1 MTEKPSI
8 LIADNDD
15 SLRKTL
21 FDILEAQGYI
31 PVTGATGEQALTML
45 EKHRPDVA
53 MIDLNLKDMS
63 GLDIIRKIKEY
74 TPDTD
79 CIIFTANESAIQAA
93 NLESY
98 ICLQKPYD
106 MEKLLMMIQRAADK
120 LKAGK
125 QLRESEA
132 KYRRILE
139 TTSEGYL
146 LLSSENKIMEVNESF
161 CKMLGC
167 NRDEI
172 LGKTPFDF
180 VDDENRKIF
189 IEQTSKISDTTHQT
203 YNITLKKKNGQD
215 LHTYFKTTTIR
226 DKSERVQGSFAFIAN
241 ITEHIRTQQER
252 NLLAI
257 AIEQASESVF
267 ITDRNGKIQYVN
279 PAFERLTGYARKEA
293 VNRNPRFLKSGKHDD
308 RFFKQMW
315 NTITRGNV
323 WRRHIINRKKDGSFY
338 EADASVSPVSDKS
351 GKIIN
356 FVSIDRDRTHEIELE
371 KQLLHA
377 QKIETIGTLAG
388 GIAHDFNNILTSV
401 IGFSE
406 LALNDAKKGSMQH
419 ENLQE
424 VLTAGSRAVDLVKQ
438 ILTFSR
444 QTDQEKKPV
453 QVKFILKE
461 VLSLIRSSIP
471 TTIEIKQNIQSN
483 AVVMGDSTHI
493 HQVIMN
499 LCTNAAHAMKDKGGI
514 LTVDLSDIEVNSKL
528 ILKYPDLTPGTYIN
542 LTVTDT
548 GHGMTPDVLDKIF
561 DPFFTTKE
569 KEEGT
574 GMGLS
579 FVHGIVRSHGGGIYT
594 YSEPGKGSTFKIFLP
609 AIQKYLKPEDSV
621 DRPVLNG
628 TERILLVDDEPAIVN
643 MSKQT
648 LESLGYDVVMRTSS
662 IDALE
667 YFRNHPESVDL
678 VITDMTMPNMTG
690 DELAVELMK
699 IRPDIPVILC
709 TGFSTR
715 ISEQEAKAKG
725 IRAFVLKPIIKQ
737 KLSETIRKVLDG

>member
-1 MTEKPSI
+1 
-8 LIADNDD
+8 
-15 SLRKTL
+15 
-21 FDILEAQGYI
+21 
-31 PVTGATGEQALTML
+31 
-45 EKHRPDVA
+45 
-53 MIDLNLKDMS
+53 
-63 GLDIIRKIKEY
+63 
-74 TPDTD
+74 
-79 CIIFTANESAIQAA
+79 
-93 NLESY
+93 
-98 ICLQKPYD
+98 
-106 MEKLLMMIQRAADK
+106 MMIQRTIDK
-120 LKAGK
+120 LKSGQ

-139 TTSEGYL
+139 TTSEGYWL
-146 LLSSENKIMEVNESF
+146 LNSENKIMEVNKSF

-167 NRDEI
+167 NQDEM

-180 VDDENRKIF
+180 FDDENRKIF
-189 IEQTSKISDTTHQT
+189 IEQNSKIWDTTHCT
-203 YNITLKKKNGQD
+203 YEITLKKKNGQD

-226 DKSERVQGSFAFIAN
+226 DKSGRIQGSFAFIAD

-257 AIEQASESVF
+257 AFEQASESIF

-279 PAFERLTGYARKEA
+279 PAFERLTGYAREEA
-293 VNRNPRFLKSGKHDD
+293 IHRNTRFLRSGKHDD
-308 RFFKQMW
+308 WFFKQMW
-315 NTITRGNV
+315 NTISRGDV
-323 WRRHIINRKKDGSFY
+323 WHGRVINRKKDGSFY
-338 EADASVSPVSDKS
+338 EADASISPVSNKS

-371 KQLLHA
+371 KQLFHA
-377 QKIETIGTLAG
+377 LKIETIGTLAG

-406 LALNDAKKGSMQH
+406 LALNDAKKGSIQY

-424 VLTAGSRAVDLVKQ
+424 VLTAGNRAINLVKQ

-444 QTDQEKKPV
+444 ETDQEKKPV
-453 QVKFILKE
+453 QIKLILEE
-461 VLSLIRSSIP
+461 VLNLIRSSIP

-499 LCTNAAHAMKDKGGI
+499 LCTNAAHAMKEKGGI
-514 LTVDLSDIEVNSKL
+514 LTVGLSDIEINSSL
-528 ILKYPDLTPGTYIN
+528 ILKYPDLTPGTCIN

-548 GHGMTPDVLDKIF
+548 GHGMTPDVLNKIF
-561 DPFFTTKE
+561 DPFFTTKN

-579 FVHGIVRSHGGGIYT
+579 VVHGIVRSHGGGIYAC
-594 YSEPGKGSTFKIFLP
+594 SEPGKGSTFKIFLP

-628 TERILLVDDEPAIVN
+628 TERILLVDDESAIVN

-648 LESLGYDVVMRTSS
+648 LESLGYDVVVRTSS
-662 IDALE
+662 IDAME

-715 ISEQEAKAKG
+715 IDEQKAKAKG

-737 KLSETIRKVLDG
+737 KLSETIRKVLE

>member
-1 MTEKPSI
+1 
-8 LIADNDD
+8 
-15 SLRKTL
+15 
-21 FDILEAQGYI
+21 
-31 PVTGATGEQALTML
+31 
-45 EKHRPDVA
+45 
-53 MIDLNLKDMS
+53 
-63 GLDIIRKIKEY
+63 
-74 TPDTD
+74 
-79 CIIFTANESAIQAA
+79 
-93 NLESY
+93 
-98 ICLQKPYD
+98 
-106 MEKLLMMIQRAADK
+106 MMIQRAVDK

-146 LLSSENKIMEVNESF
+146 LLSSENKIMEVNKSF

-167 NRDEI
+167 NRDEM

-189 IEQTSKISDTTHQT
+189 IEQTSKISDTTHRT
-203 YNITLKKKNGQD
+203 YEITLKKKNGQD

-226 DKSERVQGSFAFIAN
+226 DKSGRVQGSFAFIAD
-241 ITEHIRTQQER
+241 IDEHIRTQQER

-293 VNRNPRFLKSGKHDD
+293 INRNLRFLKSGKHDD
-308 RFFKQMW
+308 RIFKQMW
-315 NTITRGNV
+315 NTITRGDV
-323 WRRHIINRKKDGSFY
+323 WHGHIINRKKDGSFY

-356 FVSIDRDRTHEIELE
+356 FVSIDRDITHEIELE
-371 KQLLHA
+371 KQLIHA
-377 QKIETIGTLAG
+377 LKIETIGTLAG

-401 IGFSE
+401 IGFAE
-406 LALNDAKKGSMQH
+406 LALNDAKKGSMQY

-424 VLTAGSRAVDLVKQ
+424 VLTAGSRAIDLVKQ

-444 QTDQEKKPV
+444 QTDQKKKPV

-461 VLSLIRSSIP
+461 VLNLIRSSIP

-499 LCTNAAHAMKDKGGI
+499 LCTNAAHAMKDKGGM
-514 LTVDLSDIEVNSKL
+514 LTVDLSDIEVNSGL
-528 ILKYPDLTPGTYIN
+528 ILKYPDLPPGSYIN

-579 FVHGIVRSHGGGIYT
+579 VVHGIVRSHGGGIYA

-609 AIQKYLKPEDSV
+609 AIQKYLKPEDSI
-621 DRPVLNG
+621 DRPVLTG

-662 IDALE
+662 IEAME

-715 ISEQEAKAKG
+715 INEQKAKAKG
-725 IRAFVLKPIIKQ
+725 IRKFVLKPVIKQ
-737 KLSETIRKVLDG
+737 ELSETIRKVLDG